1 MRIQDRA
8 VRRALNR
15 DNGLRVSA
23 ERLSIK
29 NQIGFDALPYLA
41 RIARRALHASALT
54 RAGAGASCVA
64 RRCACGLRKRFQ
76 TRAPLLLNLRFFFC
90 LLRCLLLRARPRFFS
105 LTPPRALE
113 CNFGWIGLHRR
124 RRGGLNWGGLNWGGW
139 RGSRSGRRRALLL
152 R

>member
-64 RRCACGLRKRFQ
+64 HRCACGLRKRFQ

-90 LLRCLLLRARPRFFS
+90 LLRCPLLCLLLC
-105 LTPPRALE
+105 LL
-113 CNFGWIGLHRR
+113 CL
-124 RRGGLNWGGLNWGGW
+124 
-139 RGSRSGRRRALLL
+139 ALLGFFL
-152 R
+152 FLPLLLGQLLLPLPFSQLLLP

>member
-76 TRAPLLLNLRFFFC
+76 TRAP
-90 LLRCLLLRARPRFFS
+90 
-105 LTPPRALE
+105 PRALE

>member
-76 TRAPLLLNLRFFFC
+76 TRAPLLLNLRFFFF
-90 LLRCLLLRARPRFFS
+90 LFLPLLL
-105 LTPPRALE
+105 
-113 CNFGWIGLHRR
+113 GQ
-124 RRGGLNWGGLNWGGW
+124 
-139 RGSRSGRRRALLL
+139 LLL
-152 R
+152 PLPFSQLLLP

>member
-54 RAGAGASCVA
+54 RAAAAQFALFLLPVA
-64 RRCACGLRKRFQ
+64 LPAAVPVVVPVVVPVAPCAARLFSVP
-76 TRAPLLLNLRFFFC
+76 AVA
-90 LLRCLLLRARPRFFS
+90 ARPV
-105 LTPPRALE
+105 A
-113 CNFGWIGLHRR
+113 
-124 RRGGLNWGGLNWGGW
+124 
-139 RGSRSGRRRALLL
+139 A
-152 R
+152 